1 MEVMIKES
9 VLQVIDR
16 CDACQAQA
24 FVIVKGVSGELYF
37 CGHHYAKN
45 EKALETFAYEVIDER
60 DKINSKPSPASEDF
74 TEDAPF

>member
-1 MEVMIKES
+1 MKVMIKES

-74 TEDAPF
+74 TQTPSF

>member
-45 EKALETFAYEVIDER
+45 EKAFPRL
-60 DKINSKPSPASEDF
+60 
-74 TEDAPF
+74 

>member
-9 VLQVIDR
+9 VLEVADR

-45 EKALETFAYEVIDER
+45 EKVIDER

-74 TEDAPF
+74 TQTPSF

>member
-9 VLQVIDR
+9 VLQVADR

-37 CGHHYAKN
+37 CGHHYTKHF
-45 EKALETFAYEVIDER
+45 EALQAFAYEIFDER
-60 DKINSKPSPASEDF
+60 DRINSKPSPASEDF
-74 TEDAPF
+74 TQPPNF